1 MYMKKASQKV
11 ETNEIWQREYYWFSF
26 PESLV
31 VLESLKSSEK
41 RALKISAHSH
51 TTKLRHFLITHR
63 TWT

>member
-41 RALKISAHSH
+41 EL
-51 TTKLRHFLITHR
+51 
-63 TWT
+63 